1 MPARL
6 IRKIGARVYSYP
18 DARDATLLNGPFR
31 HLKIA
36 LLTDQFTT
44 DCLAEECQIRCLTP
58 QNYVNVLLEWQ
69 PDLVFVETAFHG
81 AGGAWRYELA
91 KQPGWLLWRKPKAI
105 FKLVRLAR
113 EQGVPTVFWNKDDG
127 AYFDAFIHVA
137 KAFDVV
143 LTTDKDCLPKYR
155 AALPPGVPVAVMSMP
170 YQPVFH
176 HFDGFHFDS
185 PDACFAGSYYRRV
198 LGGRRAFLDQLF
210 QASGEAGMKIQVY
223 DRNHHR
229 LSRRFAFSFPKLPH
243 LVVNPG
249 VSNRETAAIYKR
261 HLLSI
266 NVNSVTDSETMVS
279 RRLLE
284 ILACGGIVV
293 TNSSKAVEREF
304 ADFCHVV
311 SDAAEAKALFERMAH
326 GPTQADLERARA
338 GAEYVAKH
346 HRWAHRLE
354 QICTLVGLPFE
365 NQFT

>member
-6 IRKIGARVYSYP
+6 IRKVSARVYSYA
-18 DARDATLLNGPFR
+18 DAGDVSNLHGPFR
-31 HLKIA
+31 DLKMA
-36 LLTDQFTT
+36 LVTDQFTT

-58 QNYVNVLLEWQ
+58 QNYVSVIRDWQ
-69 PDLVFVETAFHG
+69 PDFVFVESAFHG

-91 KQPGWLLWRKPKAI
+91 RQPGWLLWRKPDAI
-105 FKLVRLAR
+105 FKLVSFAR

-127 AYFDAFIHVA
+127 AYFDTFVRVA

-155 AALPPGVPVAVMSMP
+155 AVLPPEVPVAVMSMP
-170 YQPVFH
+170 YQPAFH
-176 HFDGFHFDS
+176 HFDGFHFES

-243 LVVNPG
+243 LVVNDG

-293 TNSSKAVEREF
+293 TNHSKAVDREF
-304 ADFCHVV
+304 AEFCHVV
-311 SDAAEAKALFERMAH
+311 SSLEEARTLFERLAH
-326 GPTQADLERARA
+326 GPTQDDLDRARA
-338 GAEYVAKH
+338 GAAYVAKH
-346 HRWAHRLE
+346 HTWAHRLKMLS
-354 QICTLVGLPFE
+354 QMVKLS
-365 NQFT
+365 

>member
-18 DARDATLLNGPFR
+18 DARDTVELSGPFR
-31 HLKIA
+31 HLKVA
-36 LLTDQFTT
+36 LVTDQFTT

-58 QNYVNVLLEWQ
+58 QNYMKVIREWQ
-69 PDLVFVETAFHG
+69 PDLVFVESAFHG

-91 KQPGWLLWRKPKAI
+91 KQPGWLLWRQPEAI
-105 FKLVRLAR
+105 FKLVRFAR
-113 EQGVPTVFWNKDDG
+113 EHGVPTVFWNKDDG

-155 AALPPGVPVAVMSMP
+155 AVLPPDVPVAVMSMP
-170 YQPVFH
+170 YQPAFH
-176 HFDGFHFDS
+176 HFDGFHFES

-198 LGGRRAFLDQLF
+198 LGGRRAFLDGLF

-284 ILACGGIVV
+284 ILACGSILV
-293 TNSSKAVEREF
+293 TNPSKAVEREF

-311 SDAAEAKALFERMAH
+311 GDLAEARALFKRMAH
-326 GPTQADLERARA
+326 GPTQEDLERARA

-346 HRWAHRLE
+346 HTWAHRLANLCSMLKLD
-354 QICTLVGLPFE
+354 QHA
-365 NQFT
+365 

>member
-6 IRKIGARVYSYP
+6 IRKIGARVYRYA
-18 DARDATLLNGPFR
+18 DTLDEAELRGPFR
-31 HLKIA
+31 HLKLA
-36 LLTDQFTT
+36 LVTDQFTT
-44 DCLAEECQIRCLTP
+44 DCLVEECQIRCLTP
-58 QNYVNVLLEWQ
+58 QNYMKVIREWQ
-69 PDLVFVETAFHG
+69 PDLVFVESAFHG
-81 AGGAWRYELA
+81 PGGTWRYELA
-91 KQPGWLLWRKPKAI
+91 RQPGWLLWRKPEVI
-105 FKLVRLAR
+105 FKLVRFAR
-113 EQGVPTVFWNKDDG
+113 EHGVPTVFWNKDDG

-143 LTTDKDCLPKYR
+143 LTTDNDCLPKYR
-155 AALPPGVPVAVMSMP
+155 AVLPPDVPVAVMSMP
-170 YQPVFH
+170 YQPAFH
-176 HFDGFHFDS
+176 YFDGFHFES

-266 NVNSVTDSETMVS
+266 NVNSVTASETMVS

-293 TNSSKAVEREF
+293 TNPSKAVEREF
-304 ADFCHVV
+304 AGFCHVV
-311 SDAAEAKALFERMAH
+311 SDAAEARALFERMAQ
-326 GPTQADLERARA
+326 GPTQEDLERARA
-338 GAEYVAKH
+338 GAEYVAQH
-346 HRWAHRLE
+346 HTWAHRLAE
-354 QICTLVGLPFE
+354 VCGLLGLE
-365 NQFT
+365 LTQSTD

>member
-6 IRKIGARVYSYP
+6 IRNIGARVYRYNDSYG
-18 DARDATLLNGPFR
+18 ASELYGPFR
-31 HLKIA
+31 FLKVA
-36 LLTDQFTT
+36 LVTDQFTT
-44 DCLAEECQIRCLTP
+44 DCLEQECQIRCLTP
-58 QNYVNVLLEWQ
+58 QNYVKVIREWQ
-69 PDLVFVETAFHG
+69 PDLVFVESAFHG
-81 AGGAWRYELA
+81 PGGTWRYELA
-91 KQPGWLLWRKPKAI
+91 RQPGWLLWRKPKVI
-105 FKLVRLAR
+105 FKLVRFSR
-113 EQGVPTVFWNKDDG
+113 EHGVPTVFWNKDDG
-127 AYFDAFIHVA
+127 AYFDAFVHVA

-155 AALPPGVPVAVMSMP
+155 AALPPSVPVAVMSMP
-170 YQPVFH
+170 YQPAFH
-176 HFDGFHFDS
+176 YFDGFHLES
-185 PDACFAGSYYRRV
+185 TDACFAGSYYRRV
-198 LGGRRAFLDQLF
+198 LGGRRAFLDTLF

-293 TNSSKAVEREF
+293 TNPSKAVEREF
-304 ADFCHVV
+304 AGFCHVV
-311 SDAAEAKALFERMAH
+311 SDAAEARALFERMAH
-326 GPTQADLERARA
+326 GPTQEDLERARA

-346 HRWAHRLE
+346 HTWAHRLAE
-354 QICTLVGLPFE
+354 ICELVGLDIH
-365 NQFT
+365 